1 MIYAPEAH
9 EQLAGPDWDEA
20 WVRDRIELI
29 ADRAER
35 EMAADGFWAEHPRD
49 HEEGF
54 QIGCSLYMG
63 AAGILWALHR
73 FGRDHADRFAAVHER
88 YLSGS
93 DWPGV
98 EPGYVMAG
106 AGILAAWMVVG
117 AEAGT
122 DDRLETVVRSN
133 AENPANELMWGS
145 PGTMAAAI
153 AMYRRTGDHRWAS
166 AYRESAQELIRRW
179 LPAGDGVHLWSQ
191 DLYGETR
198 QFVGP
203 GHGFAGNVLSLHLG
217 RDLLDEGVADE
228 LDRRAVATATAL
240 AVREDGMANWPP
252 LAGKGLVANETIRTQ
267 WCHGAPGM
275 VTSLAGIAPEDRA
288 FTELLIK
295 GGELTWRAGPL
306 AKGPGLCHGTAGNGL
321 AFLSLFDR
329 TGDDRWLARARAFAV
344 HALVQ
349 VEAGWEQY
357 GVGWHSLWTG
367 DVGVALMAESCIE
380 PRPGM
385 PSLDWL

>member
-9 EQLAGPDWDEA
+9 EQLAGPAWDAA

-29 ADRAER
+29 ADRTER
-35 EMAADGFWAEHPRD
+35 EMRPDGLWAEHPLD
-49 HEEGF
+49 YADGF
-54 QIGCSLYMG
+54 SVPSGLYLG
-63 AAGILWALHR
+63 SAGNLWALHR
-73 FGRDHADRFAAVHER
+73 LGRGDAARFPAVHER
-88 YLSGS
+88 YLGGA

-98 EPGYVMAG
+98 EPGYLCG
-106 AGILAAWMVVG
+106 EAGILAAWLTVD
-117 AEAGT
+117 ADAGVT
-122 DDRLETVVRSN
+122 DRLDDVIRSN
-133 AENPANELMWGS
+133 AGNPTNELLWGA

-153 AMYRRTGDHRWAS
+153 AMYRRTNDERWAA
-166 AYRESAQELIRRW
+166 AYRESAQELVRRW
-179 LPAGDGVHLWSQ
+179 LPAGDGMHLWSQ

-198 QFVGP
+198 QFVGT
-203 GHGFAGNVLSLHLG
+203 GHGFAGNVLSLQLG
-217 RDLLDEGVADE
+217 RDLLDKRVADE

-240 AVREDGMANWPP
+240 AVREDGLANWPP

-275 VTSLAGIAPEDRA
+275 VTSLAGIAPDDDA
-288 FTELLIK
+288 FTGLLVE

-306 AKGPGLCHGTAGNGL
+306 VKGAGLCHGTAGNGL
-321 AFLSLFDR
+321 AFLSLLDR
-329 TGDDRWLARARAFAV
+329 TGDERWLARARAFAI

-357 GVGWHSLWTG
+357 GAGRHSLWTG
-367 DVGVALMAESCIE
+367 DLGAALMAESCLE
-380 PRPGM
+380 PRQGM